1 MHAERTPRC
10 WRDARSASLLGM
22 GTALPGPPVPT
33 AELLD
38 RLQSRFEIDVRRRG
52 TAVAARLGI
61 RTRHI
66 SRDLARRHE
75 AARGGD
81 SNAELAARALQA
93 ALGESRVRPNDL
105 SYLIAHTTTPGR
117 LLPANIAHVADLIGY
132 HGPFAEFR
140 QACTGFANALV
151 FAMGLLHTP
160 GCGPVAIVGSET
172 GSVFFDPHRA
182 SEDSGQLINLLQMG
196 DGAAACVLAPPL
208 GASVAP
214 VSSVFHGYSGFGMQ
228 PGFSLTSGG
237 SDVPPALGS
246 FPEFMHD
253 YAHVAQHGVGLFAD
267 GLAALRQLGVDCS
280 SVNYFIP
287 HQANGHMARLL
298 SAQIDLNETRVFVN
312 ADRVGNTGSAA
323 IWLALAELRARLH
336 AGDSVCVLGA
346 EATKYLFGG
355 FEYVHV

>member
-1 MHAERTPRC
+1 MRAEEMRRS
-10 WRDARSASLLGM
+10 WRDPRSVSLLGM
-22 GTALPGPPVPT
+22 GTALPGPPVCT
-33 AELLD
+33 AELLE
-38 RLQSRFEIDVRRRG
+38 RLQSHFEVNVRRQG
-52 TAVAARLGI
+52 TVLAARLGI

-81 SNAELAARALQA
+81 SNAELAARALQH
-93 ALGESRVRPNDL
+93 ALRESGCRPNDL

-117 LLPANIAHVADLIGY
+117 LLPANIARVADLIGY
-132 HGPFAEFR
+132 QGPFVELR

-182 SEDSGQLINLLQMG
+182 SADSGQLVNLLQMG
-196 DGAAACVLAPPL
+196 DGAAACVLAPAL
-208 GASVAP
+208 GASAAR
-214 VSSVFHGYSGFGMQ
+214 VSSVFHGYSGFGLE
-228 PGFSLTSGG
+228 PGFSLAYGG
-237 SDVPPALGS
+237 SDVPPESS
-246 FPEFMHD
+246 FPEFVHD
-253 YAHVAQHGVGLFAD
+253 YAHVAQHGANLFVD
-267 GLAALRQLGVDCS
+267 GLRALRELGIDYGGVD
-280 SVNYFIP
+280 YIIP
-287 HQANGHMARLL
+287 HQANGNMGRLL
-298 SAQIDLNETRVFVN
+298 AARTNLDEARVFVN

-323 IWLALAELRARLH
+323 IWLALAELRTRLQ

-355 FEYVHV
+355 FEYVHT